1 MAVWSVAPLGAFG
14 ARFPRWPPVQIAAHS
29 GWSRRLKRWIG
40 AATQKY
46 SVLTLWRARLSGA
59 GWPDKAC
66 TSSVASGLTLD
77 SPGVGTDG
85 SKDQQMR
92 HCTPATVQSVGCT
105 KKCRKSGS
113 VGVADRKISEKFQ
126 KAAAPYQDACV
137 RIVGDSTADSVPG
150 KGLASANPDRITLDQ
165 QATGSGDAGVY

>member
-1 MAVWSVAPLGAFG
+1 MAAGPDRGPFCLVEAIETLDRCSDPKGFS
-14 ARFPRWPPVQIAAHS
+14 FDFAAC
-29 GWSRRLKRWIG
+29 
-40 AATQKY
+40 
-46 SVLTLWRARLSGA
+46 RLSGA
-59 GWPDKAC
+59 GWPEKAC

-77 SPGVGTDG
+77 SPRVGTDG

-92 HCTPATVQSVGCT
+92 HCTPATVQSVGYT

-137 RIVGDSTADSVPG
+137 RIVGDSTADSVPA
-150 KGLASANPDRITLDQ
+150 KGLASANSDRITWISKRPEAAMQGFTKIRLGPS
-165 QATGSGDAGVY
+165 TGFRIIYIDW